1 MSERLTNPYSAL
13 PADAFWSSA
22 VSRLHQSDLRGLWS
36 TPALGPE
43 VEVASAGSCF
53 AQHLSR
59 AMRARGLNFLDAEPR
74 PPFVG
79 EAGAERFGY
88 GVYSARYGN
97 VYSSRQMLQL
107 AQEAL
112 GLRAPEGVAW
122 RGPGGRFYD
131 ALRPSV
137 TPGGLSSEDLVLS
150 SRARHLARVAEVLSR
165 CDVFALT
172 LGLTEVWEGPDGT
185 AYPSAPGVEAGE
197 FDPDLH
203 RLRMMTYAATA
214 SGRHVLVANAQS
226 KSTLRAAAW
235 DLCESSEGAALYF
248 PSYEI
253 VCGHQSRGSLFEPG
267 LRRVNRAGVELVMR
281 HFFNDDGVAG
291 PRDPD
296 VVCSED
302 LLE

>member
-1 MSERLTNPYSAL
+1 
-13 PADAFWSSA
+13 
-22 VSRLHQSDLRGLWS
+22 
-36 TPALGPE
+36 
-43 VEVASAGSCF
+43 
-53 AQHLSR
+53 
-59 AMRARGLNFLDAEPR
+59 
-74 PPFVG
+74 
-79 EAGAERFGY
+79 
-88 GVYSARYGN
+88 
-97 VYSSRQMLQL
+97 MLQL

-203 RLRMMTYAATA
+203 RLRMMTYPEVLADLREFLALLRRASPATA